1 MRFALADSGD
11 SVEDANFVEKTAD
24 MAVLRL
30 HNWLELVRDVVSGKT
45 PTREGSS
52 TEKLVDRVFEHEM
65 RKAVKES
72 DAAYN
77 KLLFKDALKFG
88 FFEFQ
93 AVLNKYRELC
103 GAEGMHKGL
112 LLKFIETQTLILCPI
127 CPHIAEEVW
136 TILGKDGFAVQ
147 VLFYNLI

>member
-1 MRFALADSGD
+1 
-11 SVEDANFVEKTAD
+11 
-24 MAVLRL
+24 
-30 HNWLELVRDVVSGKT
+30 
-45 PTREGSS
+45 
-52 TEKLVDRVFEHEM
+52 M

-72 DAAYN
+72 DAAYK

-136 TILGKDGFAVQ
+136 TILGKEGFAVQ
-147 VLFYNLI
+147 VIFSSIVCLVCFKYTGKTDYTVLGQD